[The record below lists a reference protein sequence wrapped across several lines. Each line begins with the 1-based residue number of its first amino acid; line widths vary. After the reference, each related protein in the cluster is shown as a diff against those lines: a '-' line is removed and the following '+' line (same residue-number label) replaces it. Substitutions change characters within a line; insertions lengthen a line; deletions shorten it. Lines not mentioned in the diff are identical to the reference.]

1 MSHRTDTNRELR
13 ATLGAVAL
21 AACCLAFAVG
31 INLDAL
37 ASQVH
42 QVRQKS
48 RAFAPGNLVIARGD
62 QLRILNDDGELLHH
76 AFVRHPRLNFDSGEQ
91 EPGTAVLIR
100 FPVAGE
106 FTVLCD
112 IHPRMRLVVTVK

>member
-1 MSHRTDTNRELR
+1 MSHNTDRGRELR

-21 AACCLAFAVG
+21 ALTSAGFAVG
-31 INLDAL
+31 INLDAF
-37 ASQVH
+37 AARVH
-42 QVRQKS
+42 LVTQKS
-48 RAFAPGNLVIARGD
+48 RAFAPGSIEIARGD

>member
-1 MSHRTDTNRELR
+1 MSHNTDPRRELR

-21 AACCLAFAVG
+21 ALASAGFAVG
-31 INLDAL
+31 INLDA
-37 ASQVH
+37 AAARVH
-42 QVRQKS
+42 LVTQKS
-48 RAFAPGNLVIARGD
+48 RAFTPGSIEIARGD

-91 EPGTAVLIR
+91 EPGTSVLIR
-100 FPVAGE
+100 FPIAGE

>member
-1 MSHRTDTNRELR
+1 MSRRRELLSS
-13 ATLGAVAL
+13 LGAVAL
-21 AACCLAFAVG
+21 ALGSGAFAVG
-31 INLDAL
+31 INLDAF
-37 ASQVH
+37 ATSVH
-42 QVRQKS
+42 QVTQKS
-48 RAFAPGNLVIARGD
+48 RAFTPGSIQISRGD